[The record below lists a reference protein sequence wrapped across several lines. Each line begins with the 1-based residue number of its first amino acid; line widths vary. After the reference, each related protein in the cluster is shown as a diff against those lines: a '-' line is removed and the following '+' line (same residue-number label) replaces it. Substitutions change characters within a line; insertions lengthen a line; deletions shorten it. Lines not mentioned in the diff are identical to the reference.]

1 VTDSY
6 ATPAEPKA
14 AMHAL
19 LHALHRLRPAR
30 IARRLAAIDRVQAI
44 IEFGPDGTIRDAN
57 PLFLRTMGYALPDI
71 AGKHHRMFVLPDEA
85 SSEDYRSFW
94 QRLREGRHD
103 AGLYR
108 RLTREGQEV
117 WLQSSYNPLVD
128 RRGRVTGIVKFAT
141 DVTAQRQSTADL
153 ESRIQAIDR
162 SQGVIEFGLD
172 GTILSANANFLQAM
186 GYRAEEVIGRHH
198 RMFVEPAEAARPAYQ
213 AFWQRLREGR
223 HDAAVYRRVGK
234 QGREVWIQATYNPV
248 LDAAGR
254 PTRVIKYATD
264 ITAQTLAAKTLQ
276 REVHG
281 LSATVQESARH
292 AAHATEAA
300 RKATETAQQGSQAM
314 DAVVTTMAG
323 IVESTRSVGGIL
335 ELIDSLAFQTNLL
348 SLNAAIE
355 AAQAGERGRG
365 FAVVADEVRQLARRS
380 RDASKEIRALIDEA
394 RARVDQG
401 TELVAS
407 TGHSMEEILRSI
419 AEAHRLNGTISSSA
433 SAQASGIG
441 RVNAA
446 VAQLE
451 QVYGA

>member
-1 VTDSY
+1 
-6 ATPAEPKA
+6 
-14 AMHAL
+14 MHTL
-19 LHALHRLRPAR
+19 LQALHRLRPAR
-30 IARRLAAIDRVQAI
+30 GARRLAAIDRVQAI
-44 IEFGPDGTIRDAN
+44 LEFAPDGTIRDAN
-57 PLFLRTMGYALPDI
+57 PLFLHTMGYALPEI
-71 AGKHHRMFVLPDEA
+71 AGRHHRLFVMPEEA
-85 SSEDYRSFW
+85 ASADYRDFW
-94 QRLREGRHD
+94 QRLREGRHE

-108 RLTREGQEV
+108 RLTREGREV

-162 SQGVIEFGLD
+162 SQGVIEFALD
-172 GTILSANANFLQAM
+172 GTILSANENFLQAM
-186 GYRAEEVIGRHH
+186 GYRAEEVIGQHH
-198 RMFVEPAEAARPAYQ
+198 RIFVEPAEAARPAYQ
-213 AFWQRLREGR
+213 AFWERLREGR
-223 HDAAVYRRVGK
+223 HDAAVYRRIGK
-234 QGREVWIQATYNPV
+234 HGREVWIQATYNPV

-264 ITAQTLAAKTLQ
+264 ITAQTVAAKTLQ
-276 REVHG
+276 REVQG
-281 LSATVQESARH
+281 LSVTVQESARH

-300 RKATETAQQGSQAM
+300 RKATETAHHGSRAM
-314 DAVVTTMAG
+314 DGMTATMAE
-323 IVESTRSVGGIL
+323 IVQSTHSIGGIL

-380 RDASKEIRALIDEA
+380 RNASKEIRTLIEEA

-401 TELVAS
+401 TQLVAS
-407 TGHSMEEILRSI
+407 TGRSMEEILFSV

-433 SAQASGIG
+433 NAQASGIG